1 MFDIAFITGLVAD
14 FGYLGVFI
22 GSLLSSMTLF
32 FPVPSFIFVV
42 SAGALLDPLWVGI
55 AAGLGAA
62 IGELIG
68 YPIGRGIS
76 YGLKKQKAGS
86 KNKKI
91 SAFIEKWFAR
101 KLGWLVIFLF
111 AVSPL
116 PDDFVVIFCGII
128 KYDIKKMFIPLLAGK
143 IIFSLALAYAGHY
156 GLQFIL

>member
-1 MFDIAFITGLVAD
+1 MFDIAFIAGLVAN

-22 GSLLSSMTLF
+22 GSLLGSMTLF
-32 FPVPSFIFVV
+32 FPVPSFLFAV

-55 AAGLGAA
+55 VAGLGSA
-62 IGELIG
+62 IGELVG

-76 YGLKKQKAGS
+76 YGLDKRKHRKH
-86 KNKKI
+86 KKI
-91 SAFIEKWFAR
+91 NAFIEKWFDR

-111 AVSPL
+111 AVTPL
-116 PDDFVVIFCGII
+116 PDDFVVIFCGMIR
-128 KYDIKKMFIPLLAGK
+128 YDIRKVFIPLLAGK